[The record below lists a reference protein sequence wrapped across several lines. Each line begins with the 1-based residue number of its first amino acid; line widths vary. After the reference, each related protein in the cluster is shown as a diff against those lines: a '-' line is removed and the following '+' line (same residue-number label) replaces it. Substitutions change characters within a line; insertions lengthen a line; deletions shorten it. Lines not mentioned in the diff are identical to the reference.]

1 MWWLAGAVAILLGII
16 KLLRDRHA
24 SFTGDTRRKGSLE
37 IGRVGGT
44 ELDHRLGIQVEGS
57 LEVGEVGDF
66 LVRVNRTGSLSGGDT
81 RRIARCH
88 V

>member
-1 MWWLAGAVAILLGII
+1 MMWWVAGVVAILLGII
-16 KLLRDRHA
+16 KLLRDKA
-24 SFTGDTRRKGSLE
+24 SFTSHTGRKGSLE
-37 IGRVGGT
+37 IGRVSGA

-66 LVRVNRTGSLSGGDT
+66 LVRVNRTGSFGSGDT
-81 RRIARCH
+81 RRITRCH